1 MGDRNESA
9 ACTRTS
15 KTRIQVLRKPRN
27 AFHIQMV
34 RWFIQADNIRGQRK
48 NSRQINTATLSARK
62 CSNLSM
68 QVDIREQTSMDIA
81 NCWLR
86 CPFVFFKSGVHRV
99 HHARVIVKMIALLK
113 HDNA

>member
-81 NCWLR
+81 NCGL
-86 CPFVFFKSGVHRV
+86 
-99 HHARVIVKMIALLK
+99 
-113 HDNA
+113 